1 MAAGIDMSL
10 DDIMR
15 RSAEA
20 ATSRR
25 RFSFVRSAASTTPYP
40 VPQAR
45 QRAMFP
51 EMGFEDDGAA
61 MIESG
66 TKLLISN
73 LDYGVSNGDIKL
85 LFSEEGELK
94 RYSINYDQNGR
105 SKGTAEVVF
114 MRHSDALSAIKK
126 YNYMRLDGKPLQIEL
141 VRTSTPVF
149 APLRQNNLLERP
161 TDSLLSKGG
170 RVGGM
175 GFYSDFVQDHLPRG
189 SGKEKGYSRKL
200 YFRDL
205 DHDLER
211 SHHFSRGHAKVK
223 SNNIKV
229 TAKDLDDDLERYHLE
244 AKAKEIITQ
253 NGKSDNS

>member
-1 MAAGIDMSL
+1 MAARIDMSL

-15 RSAEA
+15 CSAEA

-25 RFSFVRSAASTTPYP
+25 RFSFVRSPARTTPYP

-45 QRAMFP
+45 QRGMIA
-51 EMGFEDDGAA
+51 EMGFEDDGAS

-73 LDYGVSNGDIKL
+73 LDYGVSNGDLKL

-114 MRHSDALSAIKK
+114 MRNSDALSAIKK
-126 YNYMRLDGKPLQIEL
+126 YNNMRLDGKPLQIEL
-141 VRTSTPVF
+141 VGTSTPVL
-149 APLRQNNLLERP
+149 APLRQNYLLGRP
-161 TDSLLSKGG
+161 DDWLLSNGG
-170 RVGGM
+170 RVGGR
-175 GFYSDFVQDHLPRG
+175 GFHDDFVQGHLPRG

-205 DHDLER
+205 DHDSER
-211 SHHFSRGHAKVK
+211 SHRVLRGTAKVK
-223 SNNIKV
+223 SNNRKV

-244 AKAKEIITQ
+244 AKQIITQ
-253 NGKSDNS
+253 NGK